1 MRRGSL
7 TDRIG
12 DVTESYKLTARV
24 NNLIFSTASR
34 QHHGAVSRKDRAGV
48 QILSGKM

>member
-12 DVTESYKLTARV
+12 DVTESYKMTARV
-24 NNLIFSTASR
+24 NNLIVSVLHGCK
-34 QHHGAVSRKDRAGV
+34 HHRAVSRKDRARV
-48 QILSGKM
+48 QILS